1 MSNWKIFSKNKEKI
15 EETNEPEE
23 TQADEPILEEA
34 TEQEEV
40 TYSETLNTSSSSS
53 KNKKELPAEQ
63 RSWRNVEEIE
73 KNVDNIHIRR
83 AQRPVTDLDR
93 TVERVLEKRK
103 KK

>member
-1 MSNWKIFSKNKEKI
+1 MSKWKIFSKNKEKI
-15 EETNEPEE
+15 EETVEPEE
-23 TQADEPILEEA
+23 TQTDETVVEE
-34 TEQEEV
+34 TEEQKEV
-40 TYSETLNTSSSSS
+40 AYSETLHTSSSSS
-53 KNKKELPAEQ
+53 KKKKDLPAEQ

-73 KNVDNIHIRR
+73 KNVDNLHIRR